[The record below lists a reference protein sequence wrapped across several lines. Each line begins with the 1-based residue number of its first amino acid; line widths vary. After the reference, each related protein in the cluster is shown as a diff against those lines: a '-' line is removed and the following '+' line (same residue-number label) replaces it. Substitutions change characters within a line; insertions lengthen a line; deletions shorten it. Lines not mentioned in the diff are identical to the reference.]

1 MLSFIDHTI
10 HCVDEG
16 TADEGTVDEG
26 TADEGTVDEG
36 TVDEGDVDHISC
48 FAHASAT
55 LTP

>member
-10 HCVDEG
+10 HC
-16 TADEGTVDEG
+16 VDEG